1 MEVSIMFKNHL
12 YFIIAIFIALL
23 FTCFSCKD
31 STDADED
38 DNNTTFPTPTVLAGN
53 WIASKVEFT
62 NQENPSQKIDISQQG
77 GSASITI
84 ETNGHYTFN
93 VLISGETPSVET
105 GTIIGV
111 SSQVIEFRSNNGV
124 THSRA
129 YTYSTTVFTLQDEY
143 SDFDFDGD
151 DTNESA
157 TLYIILQRSLPN
169 VSDIVGT
176 WNATQFE
183 FTNAGDTTEK
193 VDIIPLGGGL
203 ILVIGS
209 QATYSATISL
219 PGENP
224 IVETGQ
230 IIAKTSTTILLLP
243 NNDDSYS
250 FNYSRVGNI
259 LTLINE
265 NSDFDFDDT
274 GNEIPA
280 ILKIIL
286 AKQ

>member
-1 MEVSIMFKNHL
+1 M
-12 YFIIAIFIALL
+12 
-23 FTCFSCKD
+23 
-31 STDADED
+31 
-38 DNNTTFPTPTVLAGN
+38 
-53 WIASKVEFT
+53 
-62 NQENPSQKIDISQQG
+62 
-77 GSASITI
+77 
-84 ETNGHYTFN
+84 
-93 VLISGETPSVET
+93 
-105 GTIIGV
+105 
-111 SSQVIEFRSNNGV
+111 
-124 THSRA
+124 
-129 YTYSTTVFTLQDEY
+129 QDEY

>member
-1 MEVSIMFKNHL
+1 ME
-12 YFIIAIFIALL
+12 
-23 FTCFSCKD
+23 D
-31 STDADED
+31 
-38 DNNTTFPTPTVLAGN
+38 
-53 WIASKVEFT
+53 
-62 NQENPSQKIDISQQG
+62 
-77 GSASITI
+77 
-84 ETNGHYTFN
+84 
-93 VLISGETPSVET
+93 
-105 GTIIGV
+105 
-111 SSQVIEFRSNNGV
+111 
-124 THSRA
+124 
-129 YTYSTTVFTLQDEY
+129 
-143 SDFDFDGD
+143 
-151 DTNESA
+151 
-157 TLYIILQRSLPN
+157 
-169 VSDIVGT
+169 
-176 WNATQFE
+176 
-183 FTNAGDTTEK
+183 
-193 VDIIPLGGGL
+193 L

>member
-1 MEVSIMFKNHL
+1 MFKDNFNFFL
-12 YFIIAIFIALL
+12 TLLIALL
-23 FTCFSCKD
+23 FISYSCKN
-31 STDADED
+31 STDADGD
-38 DNNTTFPTPTVLAGN
+38 DNNNTIPSPSVLAGS
-53 WIASKVEFT
+53 WIASKAEFT
-62 NQENPSQKIDISQQG
+62 NQANQSQKVDIIPQG
-77 GSASITI
+77 GSVSITI

-93 VLISGETPSVET
+93 ILIPGKAPSVET

-143 SDFDFDGD
+143 SNFDFDGD
-151 DTNESA
+151 DINEPA
-157 TLYIILQRSLPN
+157 TLYIILQRTLPN

-183 FTNAGDTTEK
+183 FTNAADTTEK

-203 ILVIGS
+203 IWVVGS
-209 QATYSATISL
+209 QATYSATIKF

-224 IVETGQ
+224 FVETGQ

-243 NNDDSYS
+243 SDGDSYS

-265 NSDFDFDDT
+265 HADFDFDDN
-274 GNEIPA
+274 GVDEPA

-286 AKQ
+286 EKQ